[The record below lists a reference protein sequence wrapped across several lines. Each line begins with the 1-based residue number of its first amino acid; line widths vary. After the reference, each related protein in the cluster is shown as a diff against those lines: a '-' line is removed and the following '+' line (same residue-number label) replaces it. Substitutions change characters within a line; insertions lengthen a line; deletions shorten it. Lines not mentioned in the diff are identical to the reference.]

1 MKKFSCLQIV
11 FCCILLY
18 VNQVIGQVMPGGQV
32 IPGRIIE
39 TEYKNQEL
47 VDFGI
52 MADTM
57 IFQDSLWL
65 RKKISGLAEDQLSL
79 LEEKTKSGFYE
90 LLPELPADGTPEE
103 IYPQHFLAE
112 ISDVEKIDQAKN
124 HFQERMP
131 ALQAAMTE
139 VEKVKSDLLW
149 IKKTIYPEKSNGSA
163 LRNDISLS
171 SLSLGARFS
180 PDLVSGITGILS
192 AGFAPNIRIGAGYIY
207 NLKSRK
213 VYQSWNGLLMFL
225 NFTAS
230 KGLVLCFDIERLNK
244 KMLLS
249 TPSVLEHPTSVSWHI
264 FPGIRKTIYSFR
276 KLEVYTQ
283 LGIDLL
289 HRNNGAYREPISGKV
304 GVTWEFISRSQ

>member
-1 MKKFSCLQIV
+1 MKKSSCIRIL
-11 FCCILLY
+11 FCCAVLY
-18 VNQVIGQVMPGGQV
+18 VDRAIGQVLPGQIV
-32 IPGRIIE
+32 ASEYRKHVPG
-39 TEYKNQEL
+39 
-47 VDFGI
+47 DFGI
-52 MADTM
+52 IPDTM

-65 RKKISGLAEDQLSL
+65 RKKLSGIAEDQLSM
-79 LEEKTKSGFYE
+79 LEVKTKSYFKNQ
-90 LLPELPADGTPEE
+90 LPELPADVTPEE
-103 IYPQHFLAE
+103 INAQYFLAE
-112 ISDVEKIDQAKN
+112 ISLVEKIDQAKD
-124 HFQERMP
+124 HFKERLT
-131 ALQAAMTE
+131 ALHAAMSE
-139 VEKVKSDLLW
+139 VEKVKSDLSW
-149 IKKTIYPEKSNGSA
+149 IKKTIHPEKSNVSA
-163 LRNDISLS
+163 SRQEIRLS
-171 SLSLGARFS
+171 SLSIGARYS
-180 PDLVSGITGILS
+180 PDLVSGITGTLS
-192 AGFAPNIRIGAGYIY
+192 ARFSQHIRIGAGYIY

-304 GVTWEFISRSQ
+304 GVTWEFLSRSQ